1 MKTTLGTSR
10 ANNLLSGVDKNVVK
24 PLENT
29 IITTPQQ
36 IAVMQTEKR
45 TARMQGMVTPTEKQD
60 FLANFGRERESDIL
74 REFVLFSTG
83 KPTNKLELRALIL
96 NLIKNNNK

>member
-1 MKTTLGTSR
+1 
-10 ANNLLSGVDKNVVK
+10 
-24 PLENT
+24 
-29 IITTPQQ
+29 
-36 IAVMQTEKR
+36 
-45 TARMQGMVTPTEKQD
+45 MQGMVTPTEKQD

-74 REFVLFSTG
+74 REFVLISTG